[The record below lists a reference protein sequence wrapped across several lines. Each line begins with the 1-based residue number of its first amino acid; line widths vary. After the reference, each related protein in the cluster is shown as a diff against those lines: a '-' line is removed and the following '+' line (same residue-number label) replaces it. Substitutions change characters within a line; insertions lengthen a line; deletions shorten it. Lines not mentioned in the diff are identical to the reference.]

1 MYNGLSEKREV
12 RIMAGFK
19 ELYDLNP
26 YTEEFDAQVVSCNLN
41 NDVYEIVLDRT
52 AFYPEGGGQPADR
65 GTLGTVNV
73 LDVQE
78 KAETIIHYCDAPLAE
93 GTQVHGAIDWNRRF
107 DLMQNH
113 SGEHIVSGLIHQLY
127 GYENVGFHM
136 GDVIQIDF
144 NGPLNEEQLK
154 DIETRANRIV
164 MNNEEIIA
172 LFPDEEEL
180 KTLEFRSKKELKGVV
195 RIIEIPGADVCACC
209 GTHVKRTGEIG
220 LIKLLGWQKH
230 KKGVRVE
237 MLSGMRA
244 LAYVQA
250 AMAENH
256 KVSVALSA
264 KEVETSSAVDALIRT
279 SIRKDV
285 RIREVSSMLLDYRL
299 TEMKEGMKLAADY
312 VDPLDRTVLIRYGNA
327 MAEKAEIAAV
337 LSGSE
342 DHWNYHIISRTVPLK
357 AKAAVLNAKL
367 NGRGGGSEEM
377 IQGSFNAS
385 KEEIDAVL
393 AEVLG

>member
-1 MYNGLSEKREV
+1 
-12 RIMAGFK
+12 MAGFK

-244 LAYVQA
+244 LA
-250 AMAENH
+250 
-256 KVSVALSA
+256 
-264 KEVETSSAVDALIRT
+264 
-279 SIRKDV
+279 
-285 RIREVSSMLLDYRL
+285 
-299 TEMKEGMKLAADY
+299 
-312 VDPLDRTVLIRYGNA
+312 
-327 MAEKAEIAAV
+327 
-337 LSGSE
+337 
-342 DHWNYHIISRTVPLK
+342 
-357 AKAAVLNAKL
+357 
-367 NGRGGGSEEM
+367 
-377 IQGSFNAS
+377 
-385 KEEIDAVL
+385 
-393 AEVLG
+393 

>member
-1 MYNGLSEKREV
+1 
-12 RIMAGFK
+12 MAGFK

-26 YTEEFDAQVVSCNLN
+26 YTAEFDAQVVSCNLN

-52 AFYPEGGGQPADR
+52 AFYPEGGGQPADH

-264 KEVETSSAVDALIRT
+264 KELETAAAVDALIKT

-285 RIREVSSMLLDYRL
+285 RIREISSRLLDCRL
-299 TEMKEGMKLAADY
+299 AEMKEGMKLAADY

-327 MAEKAEIAAV
+327 MAEKAETAAV

-342 DHWNYHIISRTVPLK
+342 DRWNYHIISRTVPLK

-367 NGRGGGSEEM
+367 NGRGGGSQEM

-385 KEEIDAVL
+385 KEEIDAAL

>member
-1 MYNGLSEKREV
+1 
-12 RIMAGFK
+12 MAGFK

-264 KEVETSSAVDALIRT
+264 KELETSSAVDALIRT

>member
-1 MYNGLSEKREV
+1 
-12 RIMAGFK
+12 AGIK

-26 YTEEFDAQVVSCNLN
+26 YTKEFDAQVVSCNLN

-172 LFPDEEEL
+172 LFPDGEEL

-264 KEVETSSAVDALIRT
+264 KELETSSAVDALIRT

-285 RIREVSSMLLDYRL
+285 RIREISSRLLDYRL
-299 TEMKEGMKLAADY
+299 AEMKEGMKLAADY

>member
-1 MYNGLSEKREV
+1 
-12 RIMAGFK
+12 MAGFK

-52 AFYPEGGGQPADR
+52 AFYPEGGGQPADH

-237 MLSGMRA
+237 MPSGMRA

-264 KEVETSSAVDALIRT
+264 KELETSSAVDALIRT

>member
-1 MYNGLSEKREV
+1 
-12 RIMAGFK
+12 MAGFK

-26 YTEEFDAQVVSCNLN
+26 YTKEFDAQVVSCNLN

-264 KEVETSSAVDALIRT
+264 KELETAAAVDALIKT

-285 RIREVSSMLLDYRL
+285 RIREISSRLLDYRL
-299 TEMKEGMKLAADY
+299 AEMKEGMKLTADY

>member
-1 MYNGLSEKREV
+1 
-12 RIMAGFK
+12 MAGFK

>member
-1 MYNGLSEKREV
+1 
-12 RIMAGFK
+12 MAGFK

-52 AFYPEGGGQPADR
+52 AFYPEGGGQPADH

-264 KEVETSSAVDALIRT
+264 KELETSSAVDALIRT

-299 TEMKEGMKLAADY
+299 AEMKEGMKLAADY

-367 NGRGGGSEEM
+367 NGRGGGSQEM

>member
-1 MYNGLSEKREV
+1 
-12 RIMAGFK
+12 MAGFK

-264 KEVETSSAVDALIRT
+264 KELETSSAVDALIRT

-327 MAEKAEIAAV
+327 MAEKAEVAAV

>member
-1 MYNGLSEKREV
+1 
-12 RIMAGFK
+12 MAGFK

-52 AFYPEGGGQPADR
+52 AFYPEGGGQPADH

-264 KEVETSSAVDALIRT
+264 KELETSSAVDALIRT

-367 NGRGGGSEEM
+367 NGRGGGSQEM

>member
-1 MYNGLSEKREV
+1 
-12 RIMAGFK
+12 MAGFK

-26 YTEEFDAQVVSCNLN
+26 YTKEFAAQVVSCNLN

-52 AFYPEGGGQPADR
+52 AFYPEGGGQPADH
-65 GTLGTVNV
+65 GTLGNTNV

-78 KAETIIHYCDAPLAE
+78 KAGTIIHYCGAPLPE
-93 GTQVHGAIDWNRRF
+93 GIQVHGAIDWNRRF

-144 NGPLNEEQLK
+144 SGPLNEEQLK

-230 KKGVRVE
+230 KKGVRIE

-264 KEVETSSAVDALIRT
+264 KELETAAAVDALIKT

-285 RIREVSSMLLDYRL
+285 RIREVSSRLLDYRL
-299 TEMKEGMKLAADY
+299 AEMKEGMKLAADY

-327 MAEKAEIAAV
+327 MAEKAETAAV

-367 NGRGGGSEEM
+367 NGRGGGSQEM

-385 KEEIDAVL
+385 KEEIDAAL

>member
-1 MYNGLSEKREV
+1 
-12 RIMAGFK
+12 MAGFK

-93 GTQVHGAIDWNRRF
+93 GTQVHSAIDWNRRF

-264 KEVETSSAVDALIRT
+264 KELETAAAVDALIRT

-327 MAEKAEIAAV
+327 MAEKAETAAV

>member
-1 MYNGLSEKREV
+1 
-12 RIMAGFK
+12 
-19 ELYDLNP
+19 
-26 YTEEFDAQVVSCNLN
+26 
-41 NDVYEIVLDRT
+41 
-52 AFYPEGGGQPADR
+52 
-65 GTLGTVNV
+65 
-73 LDVQE
+73 
-78 KAETIIHYCDAPLAE
+78 
-93 GTQVHGAIDWNRRF
+93 
-107 DLMQNH
+107 
-113 SGEHIVSGLIHQLY
+113 
-127 GYENVGFHM
+127 
-136 GDVIQIDF
+136 
-144 NGPLNEEQLK
+144 
-154 DIETRANRIV
+154 
-164 MNNEEIIA
+164 
-172 LFPDEEEL
+172 
-180 KTLEFRSKKELKGVV
+180 
-195 RIIEIPGADVCACC
+195 VCACC

-264 KEVETSSAVDALIRT
+264 KELETSSAVDALIRT